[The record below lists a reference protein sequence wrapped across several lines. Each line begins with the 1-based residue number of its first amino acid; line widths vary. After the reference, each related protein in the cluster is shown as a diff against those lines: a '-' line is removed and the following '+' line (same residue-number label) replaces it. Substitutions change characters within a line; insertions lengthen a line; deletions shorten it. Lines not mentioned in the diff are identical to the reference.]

1 MSKKLTPDEIKWVL
15 SLDSGGA
22 QKSIAELAKENKNL
36 ERANKETRK
45 EMKELEAQGKKN
57 SAEYLASKASIE
69 ENTKAI
75 DKNKS
80 MMSEL
85 EKTLKVGDMTMTQLR
100 RTAKN
105 LQSQLDTTAQS
116 TNPDEYKA
124 LEDQLNAVKGRM
136 SELRGST
143 DSMQDIMIGLPGPL
157 GAAAGGVSGLNKAMM
172 TLYANPVFLVLGGLA
187 LIIMGIVKA
196 VNSFSNSSEEAG
208 ARSAKAM
215 APIKVL
221 LAKLGDAWEWVGEK
235 IMYVIEGAS
244 TMFQQLVSF
253 ANEKFGLFDDLNDK
267 LIRQNQIEED
277 SYKIQQRRKEMVV
290 EQKQAESDLLAIRL
304 KLQQKDK
311 YSAEERKK
319 FVDEYLAKENEIFK
333 KKEDLAKMELELE
346 QNKAAQDDN
355 SYEDNMRLKELE
367 ANVIQAQVDS
377 TRNLSELEEK
387 RIGLLAEISGKQKA
401 AATDAKKDI
410 DTRTKAVDANI
421 KKEQLLLKQQYANGE
436 ITKID
441 YLKRMEDLEL
451 QSLNRKLKIYG
462 LDAEKRMQ
470 FEDKVLDYKIKMLE
484 QYKDIQLNGIM
495 TKSEKEKDDPE
506 KKKITNQKK
515 INKELQNLYKKN
527 VADQKA
533 SYKEQ
538 EDAINKYQGV
548 VSGAADAFGNVLG
561 GFIAGSEEATA
572 NFQYN
577 MLMLG
582 LNTLQQMIV
591 LASAE
596 ILTNETKRLGVIA
609 GPIAAAAGM
618 AVING
623 VFEGIKGSIK
633 RPSVNGGSGSNDVNG
648 GPRSGTVG
656 YAEGGYTGDGGKYD
670 VAGVVHR
677 GEYVVPAWAVKSP
690 VVFEHIQAIETV
702 RRSRTSSNPMP
713 GYADGGYVTPIDA
726 SGSDQNN
733 AVLQESIRTNK
744 ALITVLKRIDRRGVG
759 VNYSNLEA
767 AEKRVINIR
776 AKASKKRR
784 A

>member
-45 EMKELEAQGKKN
+45 EMKELESQGKKN
-57 SAEYLASKASIE
+57 SAEWLASKASIE
-69 ENTKAI
+69 ENTRAI

-85 EKTLKVGDMTMTQLR
+85 EKTLKVGDMTMVQLR

-105 LQSQLDTTAQS
+105 LQSQLDTTS
-116 TNPDEYKA
+116 ESLNPEEYKE
-124 LEDQLNAVKGRM
+124 LDNQLNAVKERM

-143 DSMQDIMIGLPGPL
+143 DSMQDIMMGLPGPL
-157 GAAAGGVSGLNKAMM
+157 GAAAGGVSSLNKVMM

-208 ARSAKAM
+208 ARSSKAM

-221 LAKLGDAWEWVGEK
+221 LAKLSDGWEWLGDK

-244 TMFQQLVSF
+244 STFQQLVSF

-267 LIRQNQIEED
+267 LIRQNKIEED

-470 FEDKVLDYKIKMLE
+470 LEDKILDYKIKLLE
-484 QYKDIQLNGIM
+484 QYKDIQLNGVM

-506 KKKITNQKK
+506 KKKISNQKK

-538 EDAINKYQGV
+538 EDAINKYQGIA
-548 VSGAADAFGNVLG
+548 SGAADAFGNVLG

-582 LNTLQQMIV
+582 LNTLQQMIM

-618 AVING
+618 ALING
-623 VFEGIKGSIK
+623 VFAGIKGSIK
-633 RPSVNGGSGSNDVNG
+633 RPTTDGSSHTGDAYGSSGD
-648 GPRSGTVG
+648 RSIG

-690 VVFEHIQAIETV
+690 VVYEHIQAIETV
-702 RRSRTSSNPMP
+702 RRSKSNTNPMP
-713 GYADGGYVTPIDA
+713 GYSEGGYV
-726 SGSDQNN
+726 SSNN
-733 AVLQESIRTNK
+733 IRSTQEYAYDNRVMNEMVGLMRDLRK
-744 ALITVLKRIDRRGVG
+744 NGVHIKYG
-759 VNYSNLEA
+759 HIENSQ
-767 AEKRVINIR
+767 KRVSEIR
-776 AKASKKRR
+776 NKASKSTK
-784 A
+784 